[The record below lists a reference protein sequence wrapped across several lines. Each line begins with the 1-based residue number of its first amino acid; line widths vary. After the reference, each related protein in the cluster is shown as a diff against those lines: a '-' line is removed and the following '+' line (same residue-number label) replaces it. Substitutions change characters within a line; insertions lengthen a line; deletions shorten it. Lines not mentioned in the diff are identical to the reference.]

1 MDSTDGESARRKR
14 SLIQNLTTTIAVG
27 FAGAAILKD
36 IRESTGQRFLY
47 GEVAGFIPYDF
58 RFPSIRRIRRRVWDP
73 SGPLLT
79 PQVFGVGWTVNLGA
93 VVARAQSKP

>member
-1 MDSTDGESARRKR
+1 M
-14 SLIQNLTTTIAVG
+14 LQNLTTTVAIG

-36 IRESTGQRFLY
+36 IRQSTGHRLLH
-47 GEVAGFIPYDF
+47 GEVAGLIPYDF
-58 RFPSIRRIRRRVWDP
+58 RRPSVRRIRKRFWDP

-93 VVARAQSKP
+93 MAARVKSRPGRGAV

>member
-1 MDSTDGESARRKR
+1 MDSTAGENARRQR
-14 SLIQNLTTTIAVG
+14 SLIQNLTTTIAIG

-36 IRESTGQRFLY
+36 IRESTGQRFLH

-58 RFPSIRRIRRRVWDP
+58 RRPSIRRIRERVWDP

-93 VVARAQSKP
+93 LATRARSQP